1 MTKVVKLANTS
12 PNEPHPLERKVIKYN
27 TLKIASQKI
36 YNAIRD
42 TIIYCCIVGPEFQHP
57 KTVRNF

>member
-12 PNEPHPLERKVIKYN
+12 PNELHPLERKVIKYN
-27 TLKIASQKI
+27 TLIIASQKI
-36 YNAIRD
+36 YNAIKD
-42 TIIYCCIVGPEFQHP
+42 TIYCCIVGPEFQHP

>member
-12 PNEPHPLERKVIKYN
+12 PNELHPLERKVIKYN
-27 TLKIASQKI
+27 TLKIASQKT
-36 YNAIRD
+36 YNAIKD
-42 TIIYCCIVGPEFQHP
+42 TIYCCIVGPEFQHP